1 VAASPVGSGGPAP
14 SGETGE
20 RATPKRGLTRLLG
33 FDRSAEPAR
42 QTAASRPLRP
52 FTIPNA
58 ITFTRLG
65 LIPLFLVLGLASDP
79 SEGAAA
85 VILFA
90 LIGWGDFADGAMARL
105 TGQYSRLGA
114 LVDPATDRLL
124 AISGVVVCWRWE
136 LLPRWALAVLLA
148 REVAMLVLGRYG
160 MRRGLDLRINRLGR
174 LALIPVMASLFFA
187 MLGLRTLGEVLLYVG
202 IALALLATARYV
214 QTGLAQLR
222 GPRHAPG

>member
-1 VAASPVGSGGPAP
+1 VAASPVGSGGPAS

-20 RATPKRGLTRLLG
+20 RSTPKRGLARLLG
-33 FDRSAEPAR
+33 FDRSAEPTR
-42 QTAASRPLRP
+42 QTAATRPLRP

-58 ITFTRLG
+58 ITFTRLA
-65 LIPLFLVLGLASDP
+65 LVPLFLVLGLTSDP

-85 VILFA
+85 VVLFA

-124 AISGVVVCWRWE
+124 AISGVAVCWRWE

-148 REVAMLVLGRYG
+148 RELAMLALGRYG
-160 MRRGLDLRINRLGR
+160 LRRGLDLRINRLGR

-187 MLGLRTLGEVLLYVG
+187 MLGLRTLGEVLLYIG
-202 IALALLATARYV
+202 IVLSLLATARYV
-214 QTGLAQLR
+214 QTGLEQLR
-222 GPRHAPG
+222 GLRHAPG